1 MDSMFRVAIDV
12 FYQKKFN
19 VIINFIK
26 NSVNLDETES
36 LHIYNPSNF
45 EKAWIINSKD
55 FFYEI
60 CFVDVGLIEFLMSL
74 NNKEK
79 YDIYSNRMTSAIS
92 KADINIRFVGFKI
105 NEKNGIKRVIFLF
118 CQR

>member
-1 MDSMFRVAIDV
+1 MVSMIRVAIDV
-12 FYQKKFN
+12 FYEKNFN
-19 VIINFIK
+19 VIIDFIK
-26 NSVNLDETES
+26 DSVNLDEAES

-45 EKAWIINSKD
+45 ETAWIINSND

-74 NNKEK
+74 KNKEK
-79 YDIYSNRMTSAIS
+79 YDTYSNRMTSAIS
-92 KADINIRFVGFKI
+92 KSDIDIRFVGFKI
-105 NEKNGIKRVIFLF
+105 NEKNGIRRVIFRF